1 MIQNSDLSQF
11 HSISDQI
18 QMHCKKLLYLTHMD
32 SGAFSWLVQ
41 FIGAGVKLN
50 WNNQTETVAK
60 VDLSPLPSM
69 MIQKWFW
76 TNPSS
81 DCELIRICSLQAV
94 YLLYVYHFYI
104 NFSD

>member
-41 FIGAGVKLN
+41 FIWAGVKLN

-60 VDLSPLPSM
+60 VDLSPLPKHDDPK
-69 MIQKWFW
+69 MILNQPIFW
-76 TNPSS
+76 LWTVQ
-81 DCELIRICSLQAV
+81 DL
-94 YLLYVYHFYI
+94 
-104 NFSD
+104 